1 VLLRYIDRAFKAV
14 ASLNEPEEQNF
25 VRKHSIA
32 IKKALEKEGVPKDQ
46 AQTLSVSRIFG
57 PSASNYG
64 TDVTHLIET
73 SEWEDGNQIADL
85 HLTKMSHIYGDIYH
99 AVSSVE
105 TFKEVLSTVEV
116 VAQVRDNEEYGV
128 ADLDHYYEF
137 LGGLSSSVERV
148 RKNRNVSGGSSKP
161 VVLVA
166 DSTRDK
172 IKTNNIKKTID
183 YEVRTKLLN
192 PSWMKGQM
200 NSGYRGIKNMSQ
212 RMEHLLGWQATT
224 SGSVD
229 NWVWS
234 EMAEKY
240 VFNEEVRKTMMK
252 ENIWAVEDQLRHL
265 MEAYQ
270 RGMWDATDEEIEKL
284 KQIYL
289 ELESEIEELEE

>member
-1 VLLRYIDRAFKAV
+1 VLDTV
-14 ASLNEPEEQNF
+14 D
-25 VRKHSIA
+25 V
-32 IKKALEKEGVPKDQ
+32 
-46 AQTLSVSRIFG
+46 VS
-57 PSASNYG
+57 
-64 TDVTHLIET
+64 
-73 SEWEDGNQIADL
+73 
-85 HLTKMSHIYGDIYH
+85 
-99 AVSSVE
+99 
-105 TFKEVLSTVEV
+105 
-116 VAQVRDNEEYGV
+116 QVRDNEEYGI

-137 LGGLSSSVERV
+137 LGGLSNSVEAV
-148 RKNRNVSGGSSKP
+148 RKSKASSNRRAKP

-172 IKTNNIKKTID
+172 IKTMDIKKTIN

-192 PSWMKGQM
+192 PAWMKGQM
-200 NSGYRGIKNMSQ
+200 ESGYKGVKNLSN
-212 RMEHLLGWQATT
+212 RIEHLVGWQATS

-234 EMAEKY
+234 EMAESY
-240 VFNEEVRKTMMK
+240 VFNEEVRKKMMQ
-252 ENIWAVEDQLRHL
+252 ENIWAVEDQLRRL